1 MLYQLVMRLL
11 QFGLIIQDLVIRMLL
26 YMTKVP

>member
-1 MLYQLVMRLL
+1 LYQLVMRLL